1 MSTPRRRLGSDVFGV
16 PPFEEDDTQ
25 RTSMTLQAVV
35 LVHVFAVLVFGA
47 AEWRFHGVAAA
58 EMGFVAA
65 YCTAQLLCMT
75 VVRLG
80 RVKLGGALVVVMQLL
95 SASLGTLANMSSPGP
110 AGLFIAVLLAG
121 LVFGLRGT
129 LVVGGV
135 AAAVVGLI
143 AVSGLQFLSVP
154 FGTERMAA
162 GILAHLATLVVFVA
176 MSGRSS
182 LAMLQRLRS
191 EQQQQRR
198 LNKALARRV
207 KDEETLAALGRLL
220 VENDD
225 DASDFTPAI
234 KRLAATWGQPVA
246 LFVRGDKRPEA
257 IAVDGMRT
265 AILVGGD
272 DEAARVV
279 GEDSVCNVTVV
290 DGTHTLSARAAAIR
304 TGTVPHGLLVAV
316 VHDVGTATGKDAS
329 SSVDDTPIDHGVDTL
344 LLGAAALFA
353 AAFEWRDATGRLR
366 AAERRRAALVR
377 TSPDGMVIVDEVG
390 TIIDANP
397 AAVRL
402 LGKHDDDDDGA
413 ALVGRSLSSLDAV
426 GVEGFKRVA
435 KALVDSKVGRGP
447 ELVPLVLQYADQRPA
462 AHVELRIAWA
472 REDGR
477 GRFDLALRDITAR
490 VEADRQRERLEGQL
504 YAARRLEALGQLA
517 GGVAHDFN
525 NLLSV
530 ILTNARLLAEKSG
543 FDDVAKEDLAEIVD
557 CGRRAA
563 DLTGQLLTFARQ
575 QRREPK
581 VIEINGA
588 IRGVEKLLRRLM
600 PTDITLTLEL
610 ADDPWPVVV
619 DPAQLEQV
627 LVNLVA
633 NARDA
638 MEGGG
643 QCLVITRNH
652 FAISGG
658 DGPPEPGRYVELV
671 VRDTGSGM
679 DDETRAHVFEPFFTT
694 KPLGRGSGLG
704 LATVYGIV
712 KQSGGHISVDSA
724 PGQGATF
731 RVFLPYAMVAD
742 HDEHTPVS
750 GDALSLG
757 KERVLVVDD
766 DDAVRRATERALVS
780 RGFSVLVARSADE
793 ALTFLGEAYDA
804 VIADLVMPG
813 LGGDALVERL
823 REQRPDLP
831 AVLLT
836 GYGRRSVELARP
848 FRLLRKPASPEE
860 LARSLRAVIDE
871 ASVSHHTR

>member
-1 MSTPRRRLGSDVFGV
+1 MSTALETSGARRRRGSDVFKT
-16 PPFEEDDTQ
+16 PPFEDDDAQ
-25 RTSMTLQAVV
+25 RTSSTL
-35 LVHVFAVLVFGA
+35 LAVLAVHCVSVIGYA
-47 AEWRFHGVAAA
+47 LVSLRWHGLTPREV
-58 EMGFVAA
+58 GFV
-65 YCTAQLLCMT
+65 TAFCSLQIVAMLM
-75 VVRLG
+75 VRAGKVRLG
-80 RVKLGGALVVVMQLL
+80 GVFIVSLQLISSMLGAW
-95 SASLGTLANMSSPGP
+95 ANMSSQGP
-110 AGLFIAVLLAG
+110 SGLFIAVMLAG

-129 LVVGGV
+129 LVVGGL
-135 AAAVVGLI
+135 AVVGVLGI
-143 AVSGLQFLSVP
+143 AVTGAQLVGNI

-162 GILAHLATLVVFVA
+162 GLAAHLATMVVFVA

-191 EQQQQRR
+191 EQQEQRR
-198 LNKALARRV
+198 LNAALGRRV
-207 KDEETLAALGRLL
+207 KDEETLAKIGRLL
-220 VENDD
+220 VEGDD
-225 DASDFTPAI
+225 IEQAFMPAVR
-234 KRLAATWGQPVA
+234 RLAATWGQPII
-246 LFVRGDKRPEA
+246 LFVRGDKRPEPLA
-257 IAVDGMRT
+257 YDGVRG
-265 AILVGGD
+265 AILLGGD

-279 GEDSVCNVTVV
+279 GDDAITTVSVL
-290 DGTHTLSARAAAIR
+290 DGGRTLNARAAGVR
-304 TGTVPHGLLVAV
+304 TGTVPHGVLVAITQDGQDRDPVEVDALLV
-316 VHDVGTATGKDAS
+316 
-329 SSVDDTPIDHGVDTL
+329 
-344 LLGAAALFA
+344 GAAALFA

-366 AAERRRAALVR
+366 AAERRRAALVKS
-377 TSPDGMVIVDEVG
+377 SPDAMLIIDDVG

-402 LGKHDDDDDGA
+402 LGAQEVDNDYGDG
-413 ALVGRSLSSLDAV
+413 LLGRSLGALEPIGADDL
-426 GVEGFKRVA
+426 KQIT
-435 KALVDSKVGRGP
+435 KALADSRNGRP
-447 ELVPLVLQYADQRPA
+447 PALLPIILQYDGRQP
-462 AHVELRIAWA
+462 AHVELRVVYAV
-472 REDGR
+472 EDGH
-477 GRFDLALRDITAR
+477 GRFDVALRDVTAR
-490 VEADRQRERLEGQL
+490 VDADRNRERLEGQL

-530 ILTNARLLAEKSG
+530 ILTNARLLAEK
-543 FDDVAKEDLAEIVD
+543 DDLDTVAKEDLAEIVD

-581 VIEINGA
+581 VLQLNMA

-600 PTDITLTLEL
+600 PTDITLTFDL
-610 ADDPWPVVV
+610 AAEPWHVVV

-643 QCLVITRNH
+643 QCIVTTRNI
-652 FAISGG
+652 FAIAGG
-658 DGPPEPGRYVELV
+658 DGPPEPGRYIALV
-671 VRDTGSGM
+671 VKDTGTGM
-679 DDETRAHVFEPFFTT
+679 DDETKAHVFEPFFTT

-712 KQSGGHISVDSA
+712 KQSGGHIVVDSA

-731 RVFLPYAMVAD
+731 HVYFPYAMVSD
-742 HDEHTPVS
+742 NDEHTPVS

-757 KERVLVVDD
+757 KERILVVDD

-780 RGFSVLVARSADE
+780 RGFTVLVAHNADE
-793 ALTFLGEAYDA
+793 ALGFQDEAYDA

-813 LGGDALVERL
+813 LGGDAMVERL
-823 REQRPDLP
+823 RQQRKDLP

-836 GYGRRSVELARP
+836 GYGRRRVELARP

-860 LARSLRAVIDE
+860 LARALRTVIDE
-871 ASVSHHTR
+871 ASVGALPRA

>member
-1 MSTPRRRLGSDVFGV
+1 MPRRRLGSDVFKV

-25 RTSMTLQAVV
+25 RTAATLQAV
-35 LVHVFAVLVFGA
+35 LIVHVVAVIAYGLIA
-47 AEWRFHGVAAA
+47 WRFHGVTAT
-58 EMGFVAA
+58 EVGFIAS
-65 YCTAQLLCMT
+65 YCAAQLLCMA
-75 VVRLG
+75 VVRAG
-80 RVKLGGALVVVMQLL
+80 RVKLGGAILVVLQLIA
-95 SASLGTLANMSSPGP
+95 SSLGTLANTSSSGP
-110 AGLFIAVLLAG
+110 PGLFIAVLLAG

-129 LVVGGV
+129 VVVGSV
-135 AAAVVGLI
+135 AAAVVGAI
-143 AVSGLQFLSVP
+143 AVTGVQLTAIP

-162 GILAHLATLVVFVA
+162 GLLAHLTTMIVFVV

-182 LAMLQRLRS
+182 LAMLQRLRA

-225 DASDFTPAI
+225 EANDFTPAI

-246 LFVRGDKRPEA
+246 LFVRGEKRPEA
-257 IAVDGMRT
+257 IAVEGMRT

-279 GEDSVCNVTVV
+279 GEDNVCSVTVV
-290 DGTHTLSARAAAIR
+290 DGTRTLSARAAAIR
-304 TGTVPHGLLVAV
+304 TGTVPHGVLVAV
-316 VHDVGTATGKDAS
+316 IDDAPPEPATKGDVE
-329 SSVDDTPIDHGVDTL
+329 VDDMPVDNGVDTL

-353 AAFEWRDATGRLR
+353 AAFEWRDAAGRLR

-377 TSPDGMVIVDEVG
+377 TSPDGMLIVDEVG

-397 AAVRL
+397 AAIRL
-402 LGKHDDDDDGA
+402 LGKDSDADDSA
-413 ALVGRSLSSLDAV
+413 ALVGRSLSSLEPV
-426 GVEGFKRVA
+426 GVDGFKRIS

-447 ELVPLVLQYADQRPA
+447 ELVPLVLHYPDQRRPS
-462 AHVELRIAWA
+462 HVELRIAWA
-472 REDGR
+472 TEDGR
-477 GRFDLALRDITAR
+477 GRFDIALRDVTAR

-530 ILTNARLLAEKSG
+530 ILTNARLLADKSG

-581 VIEINGA
+581 VIEINSA

-643 QCLVITRNH
+643 QCLVMTRNH

-671 VRDTGSGM
+671 VHDTGSGM

-793 ALTFLGEAYDA
+793 ALTFQDEAYDA

-813 LGGDALVERL
+813 LGGDALVEHL
-823 REQRPDLP
+823 REQRRDLP

>member
-1 MSTPRRRLGSDVFGV
+1 MSTGTDPRRRLSSDVFKA
-16 PPFEEDDTQ
+16 PPFQDDDSQ
-25 RTSMTLQAVV
+25 RTSTTLQAV
-35 LVHVFAVLVFGA
+35 LIAHFAAIVVYAFIG
-47 AEWRFHGVAAA
+47 WRWHG
-58 EMGFVAA
+58 
-65 YCTAQLLCMT
+65 
-75 VVRLG
+75 
-80 RVKLGGALVVVMQLL
+80 L
-95 SASLGTLANMSSPGP
+95 SAREVGLITAFCALQLVGLGFLRGGKVAVGGVFIVGVQLVSGMLGAFANLSSQGP
-110 AGLFIAVLLAG
+110 SGLFIAVLLAG

-129 LVVGGV
+129 LAVG
-135 AAAVVGLI
+135 AI
-143 AVSGLQFLSVP
+143 AVAGITTIAVTGTQWIPMP
-154 FGTERMAA
+154 FTTERMAA
-162 GILAHLATLVVFVA
+162 GFVAHLWTMIVFVA

-198 LNKALARRV
+198 LNSTLARRV
-207 KDEETLAALGRLL
+207 KDEETLASIGRLL
-220 VENDD
+220 VEGDD
-225 DASDFTPAI
+225 IDHAFAPAV
-234 KRLAATWGQPVA
+234 KRLAATWGQPMV
-246 LFVRGDKRPEA
+246 LFVRGEKRPESL
-257 IAVDGMRT
+257 AVDGLRT
-265 AILVGGD
+265 AVLVGGD
-272 DEAARVV
+272 EEAARIV
-279 GEDSVCNVTVV
+279 GDDGVVTVTIV
-290 DGTHTLSARAAAIR
+290 DGARTMNARAAGIR
-304 TGTVPHGLLVAV
+304 TGTVPHGVLVAITEEGQERAPA
-316 VHDVGTATGKDAS
+316 DVD
-329 SSVDDTPIDHGVDTL
+329 VL
-344 LLGAAALFA
+344 LGGAAALFA

-366 AAERRRAALVR
+366 AAERRRAALVKS
-377 TSPDGMVIVDEVG
+377 SPDAMLIVDDVG

-397 AAVRL
+397 AAIRL
-402 LGKHDDDDDGA
+402 LGDHELEVDERA
-413 ALVGRSLSSLDAV
+413 ADALLGRSLGALEPIGADDL
-426 GVEGFKRVA
+426 KRIT
-435 KALVDSKVGRGP
+435 KALSDSRNGRAP
-447 ELVPLVLQYADQRPA
+447 ELLPVTLQYDRRRP
-462 AHVELRIAWA
+462 AHVELRVVYAV
-472 REDGR
+472 EEGR
-477 GRFDLALRDITAR
+477 GRFDVALRDVTAR
-490 VEADRQRERLEGQL
+490 VDADRQRERLEGQL

-530 ILTNARLLAEKSG
+530 ILTNARLLADKEG
-543 FDDVAKEDLAEIVD
+543 LDEVAREDLAEIVD

-581 VIEINGA
+581 VLQLNTA

-600 PTDITLTLEL
+600 PTDITLTLDL
-610 ADDPWPVVV
+610 AVDPWPVVV

-643 QCLVITRNH
+643 RCLVITRNI
-652 FAISGG
+652 FAIAGG
-658 DGPPEPGRYVELV
+658 EGPPEPGRYVELV
-671 VRDTGSGM
+671 VKDSGTGM
-679 DDETRAHVFEPFFTT
+679 DDETKAHVFEPFFTT

-712 KQSGGHISVDSA
+712 KQSGGHIVVDSA

-731 RVFLPYAMVAD
+731 HVYFPYAMVAD
-742 HDEHTPVS
+742 NDEHTPVS

-757 KERVLVVDD
+757 KERILVVDD

-780 RGFSVLVARSADE
+780 RGFSVLVAHDADE
-793 ALTFLGEAYDA
+793 ALSFHDEAYDA

-823 REQRPDLP
+823 RLQRKDLP

-860 LARSLRAVIDE
+860 LARSLRTVIDE
-871 ASVSHHTR
+871 ASVSTRPRP

>member
-1 MSTPRRRLGSDVFGV
+1 MPRRRLGSDVFKV
-16 PPFEEDDTQ
+16 PPFEEDDAQ
-25 RTSMTLQAVV
+25 RTSATLQAVLV
-35 LVHVFAVLVFGA
+35 VHVVAVVAYGLVA
-47 AEWRFHGVAAA
+47 WRFHGVTAA
-58 EMGFVAA
+58 EVGLVAG
-65 YCTAQLLCMT
+65 YCAAQLACMT
-75 VVRLG
+75 VVRTG
-80 RVKLGGALVVVMQLL
+80 RVKLGGGLAVVLQLV
-95 SASLGTLANMSSPGP
+95 SAALGTLANTSSSGP
-110 AGLFIAVLLAG
+110 PGLFIAVLLAG

-129 LVVGGV
+129 LIVGGIASAVV
-135 AAAVVGLI
+135 AAI
-143 AVSGLQFLSVP
+143 ALTGIQLVSIP

-162 GILAHLATLVVFVA
+162 GLLAHLATLVVFVTI
-176 MSGRSS
+176 SGRSS

-191 EQQQQRR
+191 EQEQQRL
-198 LNKALARRV
+198 LNKALAQRV
-207 KDEETLAALGRLL
+207 RDEETLAALGRLL
-220 VENDD
+220 VESDD
-225 DASDFTPAI
+225 DANDFTPAI
-234 KRLAATWGQPVA
+234 KRLASTWGHPVA

-257 IAVDGMRT
+257 VAVEGMRT

-279 GEDSVCNVTVV
+279 GEDGVCSVTVV
-290 DGTHTLSARAAAIR
+290 DGARTLSARAAAIR
-304 TGTVPHGLLVAV
+304 TGTVPHGVLVAI
-316 VHDVGTATGKDAS
+316 
-329 SSVDDTPIDHGVDTL
+329 VDDARPPTDSDVPIPHNTVDAL

-353 AAFEWRDATGRLR
+353 AAFEWRDAAGRLR

-377 TSPDGMVIVDEVG
+377 TSPDGMLIVDEVG

-397 AAVRL
+397 AAARL
-402 LGKHDDDDDGA
+402 LGKLDEQDDGA
-413 ALVGRSLSSLDAV
+413 ALIGRGLSALEPLGAD
-426 GVEGFKRVA
+426 GFKRIS
-435 KALVDSKVGRGP
+435 KALVESKLGRGP
-447 ELVPLVLQYADQRPA
+447 ELIPLVLGYADQRPA

-472 REDGR
+472 TEDGR
-477 GRFDLALRDITAR
+477 GRFDIALRDVTAR
-490 VEADRQRERLEGQL
+490 VEADGQRERLEGQL

-530 ILTNARLLAEKSG
+530 ILTNARLLADKSS
-543 FDDVAKEDLAEIVD
+543 FDEVAKEDLAEIVD

-581 VIEINGA
+581 VLEINTA

-610 ADDPWPVVV
+610 ADEPWPVVV

-643 QCLVITRNH
+643 QCLVMTRNH

-671 VRDTGSGM
+671 VHDTGTGM

-724 PGQGATF
+724 PGQGTTF

-793 ALTFLGEAYDA
+793 ALTFQDEAYDA

-823 REQRPDLP
+823 RQQRRDLP

-871 ASVSHHTR
+871 ASVGHRTR